1 MDLGKAKL
9 LRDGLNALHQAIHPV
24 YGLAWTDGRQVVLTA
39 IEAAECDEPTFGN
52 SVIIG
57 HFEHVYGLYWGPVS
71 ETNAPALLAVQHKK
85 HVTIWQLYYSPQ
97 EKNKLVVVQSCEVGD
112 PCPVLAQGCVWHP
125 SKDIILILTKR
136 DLTLLYAPR
145 YENSSVKADIKG
157 IGAICCACWTKEGS
171 RVVVAVD
178 SALYS
183 YIWDD
188 AQKTLNPCSF
198 CPVFDIDAKIY
209 AIQPITRN
217 HVAATTEMPSADG
230 YGNKDII
237 SEVPTLQ
244 SSLLA
249 LDSELARKNRRMSVE
264 SGKSEPVA
272 LLRVSSLASADLPHI
287 LARHRK
293 SDPSPLAHLRHN
305 NFTARNKISSSRLVI
320 VSFDNNSTTTRK
332 VSIPGILM
340 PDILVLD
347 ANSQRVAVSSNMC
360 NLVVICPIAPSC
372 MPNVQQI
379 KFEEIEQVK
388 GVCFLTDRSLLVL
401 VGKQRSNDAVLMPL
415 SSSEK
420 YLIYLTTKELMPIE
434 YVSSSMVDGST
445 GVPAMRNK
453 DFYDEH
459 ILNKELLMPSNIGIQ
474 SPMVRRRLT
483 RSLRSISRDPS
494 PTSSLSDMDDNRMAT
509 DSFVSLENLDAE
521 PRNNKEISMDQGRR
535 RSKLQRLVAKELC
548 ENYSGESLH
557 LLANNTEGYNKGED
571 VSITR
576 NLGNHES
583 GLWDPHCCLSVVK
596 ELLKNCMKS
605 QPYPSLEDPHYL
617 FITYQDPVHEGVSEK
632 RSVLLSHG
640 KLHLRAVQD
649 VFQLTSIEMKFGSM
663 WIILTEDGEG
673 FVPITF
679 KHNQEVT
686 IRDARERGH
695 SRSSTCCADSIV
707 SLGPS
712 GNMPQCG

>member
-9 LRDGLNALHQAIHPV
+9 LRNGLNALHQAIHPV

-39 IEAAECDEPTFGN
+39 IEAAECEEATIGN

-97 EKNKLVVVQSCEVGD
+97 EKNKLVVVQTCEVGD

-125 SKDIILILTKR
+125 SKDIILIVTKR
-136 DLTLLYAPR
+136 DLFLLYAPR
-145 YENSSVKADIKG
+145 FENAFFKADIKG

-171 RVVVAVD
+171 RVVVAVE

-188 AQKTLNPCSF
+188 VQKTLNPCTF

-217 HVAATTEMPSADG
+217 HVAVTTEMPAADC
-230 YGNKDII
+230 YGNKETI
-237 SEVPTLQ
+237 SEAPTLQ

-249 LDSELARKNRRMSVE
+249 LDSELSRKNRRMSVE
-264 SGKSEPVA
+264 SGKSEPVE
-272 LLRVSSLASADLPHI
+272 LLRVSSLAPADLPHI

-293 SDPSPLAHLRHN
+293 SDPSPLAYMRHN
-305 NFTARNKISSSRLVI
+305 NFTARNKISSSRLII

-332 VSIPGILM
+332 VSVPGISM

-347 ANSQRVAVSSNMC
+347 ANAQRVAVSSNMC

-379 KFEEIEQVK
+379 KFEETEQVK
-388 GVCFLTDRSLLVL
+388 GACFLNDRTLLVL

-415 SSSEK
+415 SVSEK
-420 YLIYLTTKELMPIE
+420 YLIYLTTKELTPIE
-434 YVSSSMVDGST
+434 YISSSMVDGSPN
-445 GVPAMRNK
+445 VANK
-453 DFYDEH
+453 DFYDEPM
-459 ILNKELLMPSNIGIQ
+459 LNKELLMPSNIGIQ

-483 RSLRSISRDPS
+483 RSLRSTSREPS
-494 PTSSLSDMDDNRMAT
+494 PTSSLSDFDENRMMT
-509 DSFVSLENLDAE
+509 DSFVSLENLDAG
-521 PRNNKEISMDQGRR
+521 PRNRREMSVDHGRR
-535 RSKLQRLVAKELC
+535 SRKLHGLVSKELC
-548 ENYSGESLH
+548 ENNTSEALH
-557 LLANNTEGYNKGED
+557 LLTNNTEGYNKGED
-571 VSITR
+571 ISITR
-576 NLGNHES
+576 NLENHES
-583 GLWDPHCCLSVVK
+583 ELWDSHYCLSVVK
-596 ELLKNCMKS
+596 ESLRNGMKS
-605 QPYPSLEDPHYL
+605 QLYPSPEDPHYL
-617 FITYQDPVHEGVSEK
+617 FITYQDPAHEGVSEK
-632 RSVLLSHG
+632 RTVLLSHG
-640 KLHLRAVQD
+640 KLHLRTVQD
-649 VFQLTSIEMKFGSM
+649 VFQLASIEMKFGSM

-695 SRSSTCCADSIV
+695 SRSSTCCANSIT

-712 GNMPQCG
+712 ANVPQCG